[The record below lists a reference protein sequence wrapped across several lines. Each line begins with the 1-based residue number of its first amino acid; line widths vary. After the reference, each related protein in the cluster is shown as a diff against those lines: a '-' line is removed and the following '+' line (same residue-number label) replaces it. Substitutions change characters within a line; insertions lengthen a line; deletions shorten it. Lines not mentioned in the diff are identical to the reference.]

1 MQQLKQILKKHSGRN
16 MTGQVVVRHQ
26 GGRHKRFYR
35 MVDFRRDKFGITGRI
50 MSFEY
55 DPNRSADVAL
65 VYYSDGEKRY
75 ILRPDGLNI
84 DDTIMSGEKAD
95 VRVGNALPLEKMPVG
110 TTIHNIEL
118 TQGKGGQVARSAGD
132 QATILARENEY
143 VHIRLPSGEIR
154 RVFGKN
160 LATVGQLGNIEW
172 KDEVLGKA
180 GASRHRG
187 KRPNV
192 RGVAM
197 SPRSHPH
204 GGGEGRS
211 SVGMPAP
218 KTYAGRIAVGKT
230 RHPKKAS
237 NKFIVKRRNE
247 K

>member
-1 MQQLKQILKKHSGRN
+1 MQRLTQILKKHSGRN
-16 MTGQVVVRHQ
+16 DTGQVVVRHQ

-35 MVDFRRDKFGITGRI
+35 SIDFRRDKFGISGKV
-50 MSFEY
+50 MAFEY
-55 DPNRSADVAL
+55 DPNRSTDIAL
-65 VYYSDGEKRY
+65 VYYADGEKRY

-84 DDTIMSGEKAD
+84 DDKIMSGEVAE
-95 VRVGNALPLEKMPVG
+95 VRVGNALPLDKMPVG
-110 TTIHNIEL
+110 TTVHNIEL
-118 TQGKGGQVARSAGD
+118 TKGKGGQVARSAGD
-132 QATILARENEY
+132 QAVILARENEY
-143 VHIRLPSGEIR
+143 VHVRLPSGEVR
-154 RVFGKN
+154 RIFGKN
-160 LATVGQLGNIEW
+160 LATVGQLGNIGW

-218 KTYAGRIAVGKT
+218 KTYAGRVAVGKT

-237 NKFIVKRRNE
+237 SKFIVKRRNA